1 MMPPV
6 IKYLFDYLDD
16 VAIKYGINDP
26 DVLHTWKCN
35 RYALSF
41 TWLSTL
47 RL

>member
-35 RYALSF
+35 RYVL
-41 TWLSTL
+41 TTL